1 MLLRK
6 IIVISLFLQ
15 YLLLPNLASAA
26 EPSAPKG
33 ISAELWS
40 IYQEVALWDIDG
52 TKRNL
57 KWNRPVPYFIKGNS
71 NQADSAAV
79 NDNLYKISSNCSNI
93 KPGYSSLEPNEGVV
107 IQYLPS
113 KNFKNVIPDTPS
125 TATTTYAMYTYY
137 VKRGLT
143 KFDALID
150 DGLTDQNLRNWI
162 SHLRV
167 TQGFGFGGYA
177 TNSDS
182 TFFVSQRT
190 SNGYVELS
198 ELDKQ
203 LISFYCSTLIRSW
216 DSIQETKD
224 YIDDLN
230 SKEPNLY
237 ASYSNSLKVN
247 VTNYGF
253 ELEIRPS
260 GDLAIQNGVENIFY
274 RVADLSGNVVKSG
287 NIDISENVFELQT
300 IQIDGLQS
308 NKTYKIGISNQ
319 NKRGYGTLQ
328 EVSERTSTINGVA
341 PGVNSNKK
349 PQVSDASQEVIDAKE
364 AALIALAAFDDA
376 KSACKKFNDSDES
389 LTEAEL
395 SALEFIMSN
404 SKILNECNSQ
414 DSDIEVIESDIK
426 AGGSVDD
433 YNSMTDSI
441 NMSIE
446 IIDATTAE
454 LQDATSMMVK
464 LGQRFTNILEAQNL
478 IQESL
483 DSINL
488 KISKYPAAFRVSLQ
502 KSNSWRI
509 FSNFVDKLKLAKN
522 KYEDNLEI
530 IGELER
536 LVDIED
542 TLDQTD
548 TLDSYTVKQTEI
560 TSAYNSLLKLIPK
573 FLCVKTNTIFN
584 TGKSGK
590 CSVGFKKI
598 LAV

>member
-1 MLLRK
+1 M
-6 IIVISLFLQ
+6 S
-15 YLLLPNLASAA
+15 YSANA
-26 EPSAPKG
+26 FEPSAPKG
-33 ISAELWS
+33 ISDELWS
-40 IYQEVALWDIDG
+40 IYKEVALWDIDG

-71 NQADSAAV
+71 NQADSSAV
-79 NDNLYKISSNCSNI
+79 NDSLYKISSNCSNI
-93 KPGYSSLEPNEGVV
+93 KPGYSSSEPNEGVV
-107 IQYLPS
+107 IQYLTS
-113 KNFKNVIPDTPS
+113 KNFKDVIPETPS

-137 VKRGLT
+137 VNRGLT

-167 TQGFGFGGYA
+167 AQGFGFGGYT
-177 TNSDS
+177 TNSES
-182 TFFVSQRT
+182 TFFVGQRT

-198 ELDKQ
+198 EIDKQ

-253 ELEIRPS
+253 EIEIRPS

-274 RVADLSGNVVKSG
+274 RVADLSGNIIKSG

-349 PQVSDASQEVIDAKE
+349 PQVSDASQESIDAKE
-364 AALIALAAFDDA
+364 AAMTALAAFEEA
-376 KSACKKFNDSDES
+376 KSACKKFNES
-389 LTEAEL
+389 NENLTEAEGY
-395 SALEFIMSN
+395 ALDFILSN
-404 SKILNECNSQ
+404 SKILNECDSQ
-414 DSDIEVIESDIK
+414 DSDIEAIESDLK
-426 AGGSVDD
+426 VGSSVDD
-433 YNSMTDSI
+433 YNSMTDTI
-441 NMSIE
+441 NMAIE

-454 LQDATSMMVK
+454 LQDATSSLVK
-464 LGQRFTNILEAQNL
+464 LGMRFTKVSDARNI
-478 IQESL
+478 IQKSL
-483 DSINL
+483 DSISS
-488 KISKYPAAFRVSLQ
+488 KIGKYPAAFRVTLE
-502 KSNSWRI
+502 KTNSWKT
-509 FSNFVDKLKLAKN
+509 FSNFVEKSKSVEKI
-522 KYEDNLEI
+522 YQDNLEVVV
-530 IGELER
+530 ELER

-548 TLDSYTVKQTEI
+548 ALESFTISRTQI
-560 TSAYNSLLKLIPK
+560 NSAYSSLLKLIPK
-573 FLCVKTNTIFN
+573 FLCVKTNTNFN

-590 CSVGFKKI
+590 CSTGFKKI
-598 LAV
+598 LAA